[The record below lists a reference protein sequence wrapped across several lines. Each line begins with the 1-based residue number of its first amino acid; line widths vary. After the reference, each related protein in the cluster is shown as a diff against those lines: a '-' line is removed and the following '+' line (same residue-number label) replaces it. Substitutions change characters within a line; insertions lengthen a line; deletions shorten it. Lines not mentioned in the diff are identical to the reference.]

1 MRQPTIEWQVLGSCN
16 YNCSYCIQNP
26 KHRVGVPDANA
37 IAAILRFYA
46 KLPMRYEIKMS
57 GGEPFTHP
65 LFLDRIIPGLVSGT
79 PHLLSVLTNLSAE
92 KGDLE
97 RFARRAAGRIG
108 IVSASMHLE
117 RVTPAAFIDRALH
130 LRSQLT
136 PDARLVV
143 NSVLVPGRLETIARA
158 AEMVKAAGLRFF
170 PQVMKTKHGI
180 AAYAE
185 DEKPLLAELLGDAPT
200 PREANLAPSYRGRR
214 CHAGIEYFV
223 VTQSGDVWSCR
234 TARRNETGHLGNA
247 VTGDFR
253 PFPEPRVC
261 PWDICPCTVPAN
273 RGMIEGL
280 PAGGTGA

>member
-26 KHRVGVPDANA
+26 AHRTGVPDAA
-37 IAAILRFYA
+37 SISALLRFFA
-46 KLPMRYEIKMS
+46 DLPIRYEIKMS

-65 LFLDRIIPGLVSGT
+65 LFLDRIIPGLVSET

-92 KGDLE
+92 KSDLK
-97 RFARRAAGRIG
+97 RFAECTSGRLG

-117 RVTPAAFIDRALH
+117 RVTPESFIDRALY
-130 LRSQLT
+130 LRNMLA

-143 NSVLVPGRLETIARA
+143 NSVLVPGRLETVARA
-158 AEMVKAAGLRFF
+158 ADIVKAAGLRFF

-180 AAYAE
+180 AAYTE
-185 DEKPLLAELLGDAPT
+185 DEKPLLTRLLGHAPT

-214 CHAGIEYFV
+214 CHTGVEYFV
-223 VTQSGDVWSCR
+223 VTQAGDVWSCR
-234 TARRNETGHLGNA
+234 TARRNKTGHLGNA
-247 VTGDFR
+247 ITGDFR
-253 PFPEPRVC
+253 PLSEPRIC

-280 PAGGTGA
+280 ASGEVDA